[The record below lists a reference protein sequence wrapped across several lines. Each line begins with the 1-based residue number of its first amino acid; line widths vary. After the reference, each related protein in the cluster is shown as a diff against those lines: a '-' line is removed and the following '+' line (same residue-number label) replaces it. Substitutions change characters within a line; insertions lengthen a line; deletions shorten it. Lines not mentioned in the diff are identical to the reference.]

1 MKIEFLVFYR
11 YCDINNIEKYYFI
24 SEHMA
29 SYLFFKEYTK
39 IIYPIWINYR
49 LKELEKLYNFHKYKR
64 CLEDTQ
70 IRKNRKEDL
79 IC

>member
-1 MKIEFLVFYR
+1 MKIKSLVFYR
-11 YCDINNIEKYYFI
+11 YCDISNIEKYYFI
-24 SEHMA
+24 SEHLA

-70 IRKNRKEDL
+70 IRRNREGDL